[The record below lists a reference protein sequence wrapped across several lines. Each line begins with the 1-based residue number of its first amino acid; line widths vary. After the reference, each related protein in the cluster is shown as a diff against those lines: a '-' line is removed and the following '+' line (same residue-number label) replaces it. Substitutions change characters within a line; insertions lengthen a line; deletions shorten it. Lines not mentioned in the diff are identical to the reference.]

1 MYRVDELQVLEHAG
15 LDAVVFLGF
24 FKMAIKVLA
33 SCVFLALFVMSP
45 IRYKLTGKLDQDYP
59 PDKNDKKGYLNN
71 QYLIWIYVAFT
82 YVVTGI
88 VMHFLFKQT
97 NKIVDMR
104 QKYLGKQNSITDRTV
119 KLLGIT
125 GNLRDEERLKNH
137 IESLGLGK
145 IESITIVREWNEL
158 NKLFKLR
165 RNVLDKLER
174 SWVEFFE
181 INGIKKKND
190 LLSTN
195 LLRLGDAISLENEPI
210 GGYTDEVDGSELQQS
225 NRMISGVSSNLEASI
240 EPRSSIINQ
249 LSDQDA
255 IESVSP
261 DSFLDDESLKRP
273 KLRVH
278 FYKIWEPPVDAIS
291 YYTEK
296 LELIDK
302 QIQKARTKE
311 YPATST
317 AFLTMR
323 SVAEAQIIA
332 QSVIDPKVSHLTST
346 LAPAPHDIRWDNLCM
361 TRKERNSRIGTVT
374 FFIGVLS
381 VMLVIP
387 VSYLARF
394 LNTKT
399 ISQISPKLGEF
410 LKNNPMAETFVTG
423 ILPPYIFTI
432 LNTVMPY
439 FYIYMSSKQ
448 GYTSHSDE
456 EISSVSKNFFYT
468 FVNLFLVFT
477 LVGTASLTDTIKIA
491 YQLAQSLRDLS
502 LFYVDLIILQGM
514 GIFPYKL
521 LLLGNLLRFSFG
533 SLLWCKTPRDYIRL
547 YKPPVFNFGLQL
559 PQPMLVYIIV
569 VVYSILSTKILTAGL
584 VYFIIGYFV
593 FKYQL
598 LYACVHPPHST
609 GKVWPLVFHRVILG
623 VLILHIM
630 MAATFSLQQA
640 YSASVCLAPLAIFVI
655 GCLWNFEKN
664 YIPLSYFTA
673 LKAIQ
678 TVEPYHD
685 DEEAN
690 QTFKTLDERRELN
703 QTYDYP
709 YLIER
714 LDGPLIG
721 VGRLE
726 VMMMDGG
733 RVRRIQQEIVN

>member
-1 MYRVDELQVLEHAG
+1 MNASRPITDPLLYRGADKTVTVQAILAALIGLSAFLLFAFLRVKYPKIYVANFNQINHNYLHSSSRQNLPKLPNSSLFGWIPVVYRVDELQVLEHAG

-225 NRMISGVSSNLEASI
+225 NRMISEVSSNLEASI

-302 QIQKARTKE
+302 QIQKPE
-311 YPATST
+311 
-317 AFLTMR
+317 
-323 SVAEAQIIA
+323 Q
-332 QSVIDPKVSHLTST
+332 
-346 LAPAPHDIRWDNLCM
+346 
-361 TRKERNSRIGTVT
+361 
-374 FFIGVLS
+374 
-381 VMLVIP
+381 
-387 VSYLARF
+387 
-394 LNTKT
+394 
-399 ISQISPKLGEF
+399 
-410 LKNNPMAETFVTG
+410 KNIQP
-423 ILPPYIFTI
+423 L
-432 LNTVMPY
+432 
-439 FYIYMSSKQ
+439 
-448 GYTSHSDE
+448 
-456 EISSVSKNFFYT
+456 
-468 FVNLFLVFT
+468 
-477 LVGTASLTDTIKIA
+477 
-491 YQLAQSLRDLS
+491 
-502 LFYVDLIILQGM
+502 LQH
-514 GIFPYKL
+514 F
-521 LLLGNLLRFSFG
+521 
-533 SLLWCKTPRDYIRL
+533 
-547 YKPPVFNFGLQL
+547 
-559 PQPMLVYIIV
+559 
-569 VVYSILSTKILTAGL
+569 
-584 VYFIIGYFV
+584 
-593 FKYQL
+593 
-598 LYACVHPPHST
+598 
-609 GKVWPLVFHRVILG
+609 
-623 VLILHIM
+623 
-630 MAATFSLQQA
+630 
-640 YSASVCLAPLAIFVI
+640 
-655 GCLWNFEKN
+655 
-664 YIPLSYFTA
+664 
-673 LKAIQ
+673 
-678 TVEPYHD
+678 
-685 DEEAN
+685 
-690 QTFKTLDERRELN
+690 
-703 QTYDYP
+703 
-709 YLIER
+709 
-714 LDGPLIG
+714 
-721 VGRLE
+721 
-726 VMMMDGG
+726 
-733 RVRRIQQEIVN
+733 